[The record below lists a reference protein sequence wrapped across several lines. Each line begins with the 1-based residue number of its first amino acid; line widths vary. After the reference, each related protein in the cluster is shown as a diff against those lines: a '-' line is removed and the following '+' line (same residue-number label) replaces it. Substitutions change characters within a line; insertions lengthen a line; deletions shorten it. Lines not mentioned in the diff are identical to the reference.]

1 MNIEYTGRDD
11 RRWARIGFAVFA
23 GAVVV
28 GALPA
33 LTLGGPMWAVAFCV
47 WVIGLFALVAGI
59 VMLVASMSRVRIVFD
74 ESGLDVHVG
83 PILYRGGWDGVAAIN
98 VEQVTDAD
106 APSQELLVLWLTDDS
121 LVKVPARFP
130 VTGTGPKGHVLA
142 DVANLSHSSA
152 EIQDALRRY
161 AGGRFRSALA

>member
-33 LTLGGPMWAVAFCV
+33 LTLGGPMWAVALGV

-59 VMLVASMSRVRIVFD
+59 VMLVASMRRVRIFFD

-83 PILYRGGWDGVAAIN
+83 PIVYRGGWDGVTAIN
-98 VEQVTDAD
+98 VEQVTDTD
-106 APSQELLVLWLTDDS
+106 GPRQELLVLWLTDDS

-130 VTGTGPKGHVLA
+130 ATDTGPKGHVLA

-161 AGGRFRSALA
+161 AGGRFCSAIA